1 MFDDVPKPRSTHYSV
16 SFWQKQLSF
25 VPFYPK
31 MFSQAK
37 QKRIRAEI
45 KAVWAEVNRLKEIA
59 DMKREV
65 RAARD
70 AKNA

>member
-1 MFDDVPKPRSTHYSV
+1 MLTV
-16 SFWQKQLSF
+16 
-25 VPFYPK
+25 
-31 MFSQAK
+31 QAK

-59 DMKREV
+59 DMKKEV

-70 AKNA
+70 AAKNA

>member
-1 MFDDVPKPRSTHYSV
+1 MNSSLFRKSLTKIIVNCTIL
-16 SFWQKQLSF
+16 FQML
-25 VPFYPK
+25 
-31 MFSQAK
+31 SQAK